1 MKDAGAYPLGY
12 RADIEGLRAVA
23 ILLVVAAHAR
33 LPGFAGGFVGVD
45 VFFVLSGY
53 LITGLLLRQMST
65 GTFAFGD
72 FYARRLRR
80 LLPGLLLMLLV
91 TAVLG
96 YLLTAPDQQTA
107 QAQAAA
113 GAAVW
118 LSNFVFAFGNLDYFG
133 PDAETNLFL
142 HTWSLGVEEQFYL
155 AWPLLLVLAA
165 SARSRDARRLK
176 LVLGGVFAIS
186 LALCIAWTRT
196 RPLLAFYMMPT
207 RAWQFALG
215 ALTFLATNK
224 RDAGNQRGLY
234 TAGWFGLVAIVAA
247 AMSFDHNVPYPGIRA
262 LLPSVGAAAVLA
274 AGAQRGDG
282 VAHLLALRP
291 LQAIG
296 RVSYAWYLWH
306 WPVLLLGAAI
316 VDMTLPHRALLAALS
331 LACGTAS
338 YYLVETPI
346 RRESRLVAR
355 PALFIGAA
363 VALMVAG
370 GALAAYWRTAAT
382 QRMASPGMAR
392 FQQVRDDKP
401 VIYGLHCDDWY
412 FSAEVRLCTFG
423 PENAVH
429 TAVVMGDSVG
439 LQWFPAYLDIFTQP
453 GWRLLVATKSSC
465 PMVDAPLFYERIG
478 REYTEC
484 EHWRSKVVPFV
495 ANLKPDVVI
504 LGSADNTPYSQ
515 EQWTEGTARLLQILA
530 PASGH
535 VYLLRSTPVLPFDAP
550 SCLEPRSGLYEA
562 ISARHLC
569 KAPAS
574 EVHGEDV
581 YRWITAAASRFGNAS
596 TLDLTDAIC
605 PGGICSAERDGMIV
619 FRDSQHLS
627 AAFAKSLAGALRAQ
641 IEMPPDAPETQPGA
655 ISSMPQSTP

>member
-1 MKDAGAYPLGY
+1 MRDAGSYQLGY

-33 LPGFAGGFVGVD
+33 LPGLDGGFVGVD

-53 LITGLLLRQMST
+53 LITGLLLRQMHT
-65 GTFAFGD
+65 GTFGFAD

-91 TAVLG
+91 TGVLG
-96 YLLTAPDQQTA
+96 YLLTAPDQQGA
-107 QAQAAA
+107 QAQSAA

-133 PDAETNLFL
+133 PDAESNLFL

-155 AWPLLLVLAA
+155 VWPLLLVLVA
-165 SARSRDARRLK
+165 SARSDDTRRLK
-176 LVLGGVFAIS
+176 FILCGVFAIS

-196 RPLLAFYMMPT
+196 RPLLAFYMMPP

-215 ALTFLATNK
+215 ALTFLA
-224 RDAGNQRGLY
+224 AGERNAESERGLY
-234 TAGWFGLVAIVAA
+234 AAGWLGLAAIVAA
-247 AMSFDHNVPYPGIRA
+247 AVSFDHNVPYPGIRA
-262 LLPSVGAAAVLA
+262 LLPSLGAAAVLG
-274 AGAQRGDG
+274 AGARRGDG
-282 VAHLLALRP
+282 VARLLALRP

-306 WPVLLLGAAI
+306 WPVLLLGAAV
-316 VDMTLPHRALLAALS
+316 VDMTLPHRSLLAAIA

-346 RRESRLVAR
+346 RRDARLVAR
-355 PALFIGAA
+355 PALFASAAIALMLAGAA
-363 VALMVAG
+363 M
-370 GALAAYWRTAAT
+370 AAYWRTAAT

-423 PENAVH
+423 PENAAH

-439 LQWFPAYLDIFTQP
+439 LQWFPAYLDIFTRP

-465 PMVDAPLFYERIG
+465 PMADAPLFYERIG

-484 EHWRSKVVPFV
+484 ERWRSEVVPFV
-495 ANLKPDVVI
+495 AKFKPDIVI
-504 LGSADNTPYSQ
+504 LGSADSAPYSQ
-515 EQWTEGTARLLQILA
+515 EQWTEGTARLLQTLA

-535 VYLLRSTPVLPFDAP
+535 VYILRSTPVLPFDAP
-550 SCLEPRSGLYEA
+550 SCLEPRSALYQA
-562 ISARHLC
+562 ISTHRVC
-569 KAPAS
+569 QAPAATA
-574 EVHGEDV
+574 HGDDV
-581 YRWITAAASRFGNAS
+581 YRWLGAAAGRFGNAS

-605 PGGICSAERDGMIV
+605 TGGICSAERNGMIV

-627 AAFAKSLAGALRAQ
+627 AAFAKSLAAVLRSR
-641 IEMPPDAPETQPGA
+641 IDVPETPEAQPGV
-655 ISSMPQSTP
+655 ISSMPQSTQ